1 MSEEKNIPPE
11 EIPENNNSPVVPILQ
26 NKESDLNKEYIDEVS
41 QPKTE
46 NSKPQTEEM
55 EVQKHPHH
63 VTHKKKWGEYLLEFL
78 MLFLAVFLGF
88 VAENI
93 REGQVENRKEI
104 EYIKS
109 LTADLQDDV
118 YNLDSMILFEKG
130 GIQQL
135 DSLIDLLDDPALA
148 KQNGDALYYLGRQ
161 GPRSQPFPVNSRTL
175 DQLKSSG
182 GFLLIRNIDASNQII
197 KYYNQFIPIK
207 LLESNFEH
215 EFDDYKRVA
224 AKIFDAKIL
233 RTQENEAGEIM
244 RTNNNPL
251 LLTYNGMSLKEL
263 AFTVVQMEG
272 SRRSR
277 IGMLLKQKKDAV
289 NLKAYLQKEYHLENE

>member
-11 EIPENNNSPVVPILQ
+11 EIPENNNSPVEPILQ
-26 NKESDLNKEYIDEVS
+26 NKESDLNTEYIDEVA

-118 YNLDSMILFEKG
+118 HNLDSMILFEKA

-182 GFLLIRNIDASNQII
+182 GFLLISDIEVSNQII

-207 LLESNFEH
+207 VLESNFEH

-251 LLTYNGMSLKEL
+251 LLTYDGMSLKEL

-277 IGMLLKQKKDAV
+277 IGMLLKQKTDAV